1 MTTSGRPMPIYLIDH
16 DAKATD
22 HPVRSA
28 LQAVQCL
35 EVDDIG
41 LVADHELIISDVQLF
56 LQHLW
61 PNPTIVLA
69 DQTQASALAEA
80 WQRGALAGWIRHA
93 IPTQLSEVVEQIR
106 HQYQRQQDSRDL
118 PAAVKL
124 QQSLLP
130 KPLHIQGYTLNHFY
144 QPAAFLSGDWV
155 DYWKIDEQHVLFYLA
170 DVAGHGVASSL
181 LSAWLAAFHGRDSRP
196 EDLLNQMN
204 RLLLAQ
210 DTGKHITVLCGLL
223 DLQQHRVHW
232 CSAGHYPPAILIQ
245 PDQHPEILTSSS
257 FPLGLTAQLNIQMQ
271 TIALQPN
278 SQLIFA
284 SDGALEAFEG
294 NLSAQLQQLIEQLS
308 THRFTPPQDLPD
320 DLALLCLSRHPI
332 ENAQD

>member
-1 MTTSGRPMPIYLIDH
+1 MPMYLIDH
-16 DAKATD
+16 HADQAD
-22 HPVRSA
+22 HPLRVLLQDVQA
-28 LQAVQCL
+28 LA
-35 EVDDIG
+35 VDDIG
-41 LVADHELIISDVQLF
+41 QIADHALIIADVALF

-69 DQTQASALAEA
+69 DQHQATALAEA
-80 WQRGALAGWIRHA
+80 WQRGALAGWMRQA
-93 IPTQLSEVVEQIR
+93 IPAHLPDVVEQIR

-130 KPLHIQGYTLNHFY
+130 EPLQIDGYTLHHFY
-144 QPAAFLSGDWV
+144 QPAAFLSGDWI
-155 DYWKIDEQHVLFYLA
+155 DYWKVDERQVLFYLA

-181 LSAWLAAFHGRDSRP
+181 LSAWLAAFHGRDNRP

-204 RLLLAQ
+204 RLLVQQ
-210 DTGKHITVLCGLL
+210 DTGKHITLLCGLL
-223 DLQQHRVHW
+223 DLHQHQVHW
-232 CSAGHYPPAILIQ
+232 CSAGHYPPAILIH
-245 PDQHPEILTSSS
+245 PDQPPEILTSSS

-271 TIALQPN
+271 TVSLQPD

-284 SDGALEAFEG
+284 SDGALEAFDG

-308 THRFTPPQDLPD
+308 EHRFAPPADLPD
-320 DLALLCLSRHPI
+320 DLALLCLSRQAVEKPY
-332 ENAQD
+332 

>member
-1 MTTSGRPMPIYLIDH
+1 MPTYLIDH
-16 DAKATD
+16 AALDAD
-22 HPVRSA
+22 HPVRQQ
-28 LQAVQCL
+28 LQDVQGLAVD
-35 EVDDIG
+35 EIG
-41 LVADHELIISDVQLF
+41 QITDFALIIADVDIF
-56 LQHLW
+56 LAHLW

-69 DQTQASALAEA
+69 SEQQAGSLTEA
-80 WQRGALAGWIRHA
+80 WQRGALAGWLRGA
-93 IPTQLSEVVEQIR
+93 IPAQLPDVVAQIR

-130 KPLHIQGYTLNHFY
+130 DPLSIQGYTLHHFY
-144 QPAAFLSGDWV
+144 QPAAFLSGDWI
-155 DYWKIDEQHVLFYLA
+155 DYWKVDDQQVLFYLA

-204 RLLLAQ
+204 RLLVQQ
-210 DTGKHITVLCGLL
+210 DTGKHITLLCGLL
-223 DLQQHRVHW
+223 DLQQHQVHW

-245 PDQHPEILTSSS
+245 PDQTPEILTSSS
-257 FPLGLTAQLNIQMQ
+257 FPLGLTAQLNLKMQ
-271 TIALQPN
+271 TVDLQAGA
-278 SQLIFA
+278 QLIFA

-308 THRFTPPQDLPD
+308 QHRFTPPPDLPD
-320 DLALLCLSRHPI
+320 DLALLCLSRQPI
-332 ENAQD
+332 EKT

>member
-1 MTTSGRPMPIYLIDH
+1 MSMYLIDH
-16 DAKATD
+16 DADQAD
-22 HPVRSA
+22 HPLRLR
-28 LQAVQCL
+28 LQDLQGLA
-35 EVDDIG
+35 VDDIG
-41 LVADHELIISDVQLF
+41 QIPDHALIIADVALF

-69 DQTQASALAEA
+69 DQTQAIALAEA
-80 WQRGALAGWIRHA
+80 WQRGALAGWMRQA
-93 IPTQLSEVVEQIR
+93 IPAQLPDVVEQIR

-130 KPLHIQGYTLNHFY
+130 EPLSIAGYTLHHFY
-144 QPAAFLSGDWV
+144 QPAAFLSGDWI
-155 DYWKIDEQHVLFYLA
+155 DYWKVDEQQVLFYLA

-181 LSAWLAAFHGRDSRP
+181 LSAWLAAFHGRDNRP

-204 RLLLAQ
+204 RLLVQQ
-210 DTGKHITVLCGLL
+210 DTGKHITLLCGLL
-223 DLQQHRVHW
+223 DLQQHQVHW

-245 PDQHPEILTSSS
+245 PNQPPEILTSSS
-257 FPLGLTAQLNIQMQ
+257 FPLGLTAQLNIKMQ
-271 TIALQPN
+271 TVDLQPD

-284 SDGALEAFEG
+284 SDGALEAFDG

-308 THRFTPPQDLPD
+308 EHRFAPPPDLPD
-320 DLALLCLSRHPI
+320 DLALLCLSRQAI
-332 ENAQD
+332 EKSH